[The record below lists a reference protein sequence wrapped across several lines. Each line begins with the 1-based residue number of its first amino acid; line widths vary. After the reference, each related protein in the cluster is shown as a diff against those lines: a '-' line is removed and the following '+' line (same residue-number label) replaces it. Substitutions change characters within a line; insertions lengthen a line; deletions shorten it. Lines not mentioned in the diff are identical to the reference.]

1 MCTKPAY
8 LSRPLTLAQAE
19 KMMDEDG
26 YITGRVAASLEE
38 MLFHEKRD
46 FDYMTPDYLV
56 DLLVEGINA
65 FDPSWKVVG
74 VEEDGDTLIIEVTTF
89 IRDFVLEQDALDAE
103 SENGHD
109 D

>member
-19 KMMDEDG
+19 KMMDDDG
-26 YITGRVAASLEE
+26 YITGRVAASLEGLLANE
-38 MLFHEKRD
+38 SNS
-46 FDYMTPDYLV
+46 FDSLAGDYLV
-56 DLLVEGINA
+56 ERLVEGAIA
-65 FDPSWKVVG
+65 YDPSWKVVG